1 MRRTRRTRGGDAKKK
16 PSAKG
21 IKFAIDYTNQLNKL
35 EDAIFAMCE
44 TDPAFSAL
52 MADKAAVAAQIEKD
66 VKKMEA
72 AEDAIYELEKIVER
86 ESYQEDLKRADFEPY
101 AEYYAAIYRIEK
113 NDRIERK
120 IDKAIFALCKEDPRF
135 AALMAEKDEVE
146 TRLNNYYK
154 HGWL

>member
-21 IKFAIDYTNQLNKL
+21 IEFATDYTNQLNKF

-52 MADKAAVAAQIEKD
+52 MADKAAVAVQIEKD
-66 VKKMEA
+66 VKRAEA
-72 AEDAIYELEKIVER
+72 AEDEIYELEKIIER

-101 AEYYAAIYRIEK
+101 AEYSAAMYRIDKYE
-113 NDRIERK
+113 RIVRK
-120 IDKAIFALCKEDPRF
+120 INKAIFALCK
-135 AALMAEKDEVE
+135 
-146 TRLNNYYK
+146 
-154 HGWL
+154 